1 MSDDWSERLVRAHA
15 AEQTEAA
22 EAAARDYVSQLRGEP
37 EQLVTRRTMPTEKWA
52 ADILEDR
59 LRRRDSGGELLLCV
73 HLGPGV
79 MTVVPAYTPA
89 MVCQRCID
97 TISRDNAGRSC
108 ARCGATETGH
118 TTFVTIGVNIVVGD
132 LCPECRRSVES
143 QGS

>member
-1 MSDDWSERLVRAHA
+1 MSDEGSERLLRAHV

-37 EQLVTRRTMPTEKWA
+37 EQMVTRRTMPTEQWA

-59 LRRRDSGGELLLCV
+59 LHRRDSGDELLQCP

-79 MTVVPAYTPA
+79 MAVVPAYTPA
-89 MVCQRCID
+89 MVCQRCVD
-97 TISRDNAGRSC
+97 TIPRDNAGRSC

-118 TTFVTIGVNIVVGD
+118 TTFVTIGANIVVGD
-132 LCPECRRSVES
+132 LCEGCRQSVES
-143 QGS
+143 HVS